1 MMEETLIRESAQ
13 KKAGVRNYNEAP
25 QLNKVQA
32 PVSFMNPT
40 NQSSEE
46 FNSKESIF
54 SFGED
59 GKPGEDRKTAD
70 ESGESNESGKSEQ
83 DGQIRKKLSLT
94 SPGEMASPQPQIRT
108 VPQEQ
113 YDALKAKFLE
123 EQIQKSAPKVLKSKP
138 GS

>member
-25 QLNKVQA
+25 QINKVAA
-32 PVSFMNPT
+32 PVSFVNPV
-40 NQSSEE
+40 NQSQED

-54 SFGED
+54 SFGDD
-59 GKPGEDRKTAD
+59 GKPGEDQKTAD
-70 ESGESNESGKSEQ
+70 ESGESSESRKSES
-83 DGQIRKKLSLT
+83 DGPMKKKMSLT
-94 SPGEMASPQPQIRT
+94 SPAEMASPTPQIRT

-123 EQIQKSAPKVLKSKP
+123 EQMSTKRRLESID
-138 GS
+138 

>member
-1 MMEETLIRESAQ
+1 MEETLIRESVQ

-25 QLNKVQA
+25 QINKVAA
-32 PVSFMNPT
+32 PVSFINPV
-40 NQSSEE
+40 NQSQED

-70 ESGESNESGKSEQ
+70 ESGESNESGKSEF
-83 DGQIRKKLSLT
+83 DGPMKKKMSLT
-94 SPGEMASPQPQIRT
+94 SPADASPTPQIRT

-123 EQIQKSAPKVLKSKP
+123 E
-138 GS
+138 